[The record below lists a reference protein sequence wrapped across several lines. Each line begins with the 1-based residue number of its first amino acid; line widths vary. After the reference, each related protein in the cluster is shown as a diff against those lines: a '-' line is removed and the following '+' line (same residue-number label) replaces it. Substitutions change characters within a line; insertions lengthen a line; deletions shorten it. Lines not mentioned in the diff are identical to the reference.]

1 MNTVLI
7 PDFMAD
13 ATIWDDGVSAVRVLG
28 PVSHGDPSHASTIET
43 D

>member
-1 MNTVLI
+1 MSTVLI

-13 ATIWDDGVSAVRVLG
+13 ATLWDDGVSAVRVLG
-28 PVSHGDPSHASTIET
+28 RVSHGDLSHASTIET